1 MTDATDRFKPRQNRA
16 VVGMTSNGFTLADPN
31 ARGMLDVVGF
41 DMSVPAVIADFV
53 ANSEWSRTPRPGH
66 NAGGSESLR
75 LHFQF
80 LSRWPSSS
88 GGGLQFGGNLY
99 MKTKL

>member
-1 MTDATDRFKPRQNRA
+1 M
-16 VVGMTSNGFTLADPN
+16 GMTSNGFTLADPN
-31 ARGMLDVVGF
+31 TRGMLDVVGF
-41 DMSVPAVIADFV
+41 DMSVPAIIANFV

-88 GGGLQFGGNLY
+88 GGGLQ
-99 MKTKL
+99 KC